1 MVNQMRPIL
10 NLLVFCLGL
19 TLAGSVW
26 AQTAAPP
33 VVQAPRPQ
41 HPTRTVHRPPAAPA
55 APPAPASA
63 VAPADDPAPAHV
75 PDPARGTVSGLPL
88 PRFAALRA
96 DEVNLR
102 TGPGTRYP
110 IDWVYHRRDLPVEI
124 EREFEVW
131 RLVSDPDGIKGW
143 VHEATLSSR
152 RGMLVVGQQR
162 TLRRSAADTAPPVAY
177 LKPGVVGHI
186 LSCEKASDWCEVQV
200 TDYKGYLKRD
210 EFWGTL
216 PDEAVN

>member
-1 MVNQMRPIL
+1 MQIARPIL
-10 NLLVFCLGL
+10 NLLVLVLGV
-19 TLAGSVW
+19 AVAFPAS

-33 VVQAPRPQ
+33 APPPHPSHRTHRPQ
-41 HPTRTVHRPPAAPA
+41 PAPTPPAAPVTA
-55 APPAPASA
+55 TP
-63 VAPADDPAPAHV
+63 VGDPAVPEHV
-75 PDPARGTVSGLPL
+75 PDPTKGTASGLKL

-102 TGPGTRYP
+102 SGPGTRYP

-131 RLVSDPDGIKGW
+131 RLISDPDGVKGW
-143 VHEATLSSR
+143 VHEATLTGR
-152 RGMLVVGQQR
+152 RGLIVRGEQR
-162 TLRRSAADTAPPVAY
+162 TLRKTAADAAAPVAY
-177 LKPGVVGHI
+177 VKPDVVGRI
-186 LSCEKASDWCEVQV
+186 LSCEKTSDWCEVQIA
-200 TDYKGYLKRD
+200 DYKGYLKRD